1 MLVLYLQYIYYSG
14 GRVYTVKAYYILYV
28 ILSPIIFTIYT
39 ADMELWL
46 KTSKLF
52 NFADDT
58 TTDSKGKSKQ
68 EIQSK
73 LEEEANNILDFM
85 ASNGLVANQGKTEFL
100 LLNEKKK
107 DIFPLNELKV
117 GETLVKRTDHTKLLS
132 VIIEDTQEW
141 NYHQKSLKTSLNQ
154 RLFVIRRVSRQIPRD
169 KIMSIVHALWISKLR
184 YGLQLCSKVQLTI
197 EETKSMAMKTLQL
210 AQNRLLRLLNNSRV
224 KDRVSVATMLEK
236 FNLPSVNQL
245 AAEIKLIEVWKS
257 LNTENS
263 PIRLEPYNANSN
275 PVQQLRTKS
284 NRIFDD
290 SANLKASRS
299 SFNVD
304 AARIWNMAPDRVRS
318 AKSLAEAKRI
328 IKLHTKSLPI

>member
-1 MLVLYLQYIYYSG
+1 M
-14 GRVYTVKAYYILYV
+14 
-28 ILSPIIFTIYT
+28 
-39 ADMELWL
+39 
-46 KTSKLF
+46 
-52 NFADDT
+52 
-58 TTDSKGKSKQ
+58 
-68 EIQSK
+68 
-73 LEEEANNILDFM
+73 
-85 ASNGLVANQGKTEFL
+85 
-100 LLNEKKK
+100 
-107 DIFPLNELKV
+107 
-117 GETLVKRTDHTKLLS
+117 
-132 VIIEDTQEW
+132 
-141 NYHQKSLKTSLNQ
+141 
-154 RLFVIRRVSRQIPRD
+154 
-169 KIMSIVHALWISKLR
+169 
-184 YGLQLCSKVQLTI
+184 
-197 EETKSMAMKTLQL
+197 
-210 AQNRLLRLLNNSRV
+210 

-304 AARIWNMAPDRVRS
+304 AARIWNMAPDQVRS